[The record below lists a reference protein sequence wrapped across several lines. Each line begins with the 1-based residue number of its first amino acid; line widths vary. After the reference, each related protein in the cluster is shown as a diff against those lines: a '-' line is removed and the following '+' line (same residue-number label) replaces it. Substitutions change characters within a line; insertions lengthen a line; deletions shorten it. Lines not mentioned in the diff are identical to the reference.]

1 VLTEADKRA
10 LDARIAA
17 LEARTGVQVVT
28 AVVPRADAY
37 PELAWTAFALGASLA
52 GLVVVVLDIVRP
64 AWMSGT
70 VALSHVLPVLG
81 AGLVAAILVACVP
94 ALAHLLLGRARAAG
108 ETRQF
113 AQSLFLER
121 DLGRTKAR
129 TAVLLVVARFERRV
143 ELVAD
148 HGHDGR
154 IAADEWRTVVDAA
167 TAGLARGDGAAA
179 LLAALDRLE
188 ALLASHGFAASRGT
202 PADDLP
208 NAPLEVSGP

>member
-17 LEARTGVQVVT
+17 LESRTGVQVVT
-28 AVVPRADAY
+28 AVVPRSDSY
-37 PELAWTAFALGASLA
+37 PELPWTAFALGASLA

-64 AWMSGT
+64 AWMTGY

-81 AGLVAAILVACVP
+81 AGLLAAILVARVP

-113 AQSLFLER
+113 AQAIFLEH
-121 DLGRTKAR
+121 DLARTKAR
-129 TAVLLVVARFERRV
+129 TAVLILVTLFERRV

-154 IAADEWRTVVDAA
+154 IGADEWRSVVDAA
-167 TAGLARGDGAAA
+167 TSGLARGDGTAA

-188 ALLASHGFAASRGT
+188 SLLASHGFTAADAVA
-202 PADDLP
+202 ADDLP
-208 NAPLEVSGP
+208 NAPLEVAAP

>member
-1 VLTEADKRA
+1 MLTEADTRA

-52 GLVVVVLDIVRP
+52 GLVVVLDIVRP
-64 AWMSGT
+64 AWMSGY

-129 TAVLLVVARFERRV
+129 TAVLLLVARFERRV

-154 IAADEWRTVVDAA
+154 ISSDEWRTVVDAA

-188 ALLASHGFAASRGT
+188 ALLASHGFAASSGT

>member
-37 PELAWTAFALGASLA
+37 PELPWTAFALGASLA
-52 GLVVVVLDIVRP
+52 GLVVVVLDIAQP
-64 AWMSGT
+64 AWMTGD

-81 AGLVAAILVACVP
+81 TGLLAAILVAWVP

-113 AQSLFLER
+113 AQALFLDH
-121 DLGRTKAR
+121 DLARTRTR
-129 TAVLLVVARFERRV
+129 TAVLLLVTLFERRV
-143 ELVAD
+143 ELIAD

-154 IAADEWRTVVDAA
+154 IGADEWRTVVDAA
-167 TAGLARGDGAAA
+167 TSGLARGDGTAA

-188 ALLASHGFAASRGT
+188 ALLASHGFAATGAA

-208 NAPLEVSGP
+208 NTPLEVAGP